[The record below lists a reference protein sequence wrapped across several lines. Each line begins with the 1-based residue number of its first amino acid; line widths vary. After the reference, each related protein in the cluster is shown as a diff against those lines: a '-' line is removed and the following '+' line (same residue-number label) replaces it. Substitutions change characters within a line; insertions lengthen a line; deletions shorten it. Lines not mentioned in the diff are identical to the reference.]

1 MKKLNNLSKVIQL
14 VNESQD
20 TYPGDLALGSE
31 PVMLFCLTRKT
42 RNGIYLWSTI
52 FTPGKVTKG
61 SQFLWV
67 AGTILWD
74 SLNWLLVEALCLLL
88 FHLLPPVTGS

>member
-1 MKKLNNLSKVIQL
+1 MKKLNNLSRVIQL

-52 FTPGKVTKG
+52 FTPGKVTRG